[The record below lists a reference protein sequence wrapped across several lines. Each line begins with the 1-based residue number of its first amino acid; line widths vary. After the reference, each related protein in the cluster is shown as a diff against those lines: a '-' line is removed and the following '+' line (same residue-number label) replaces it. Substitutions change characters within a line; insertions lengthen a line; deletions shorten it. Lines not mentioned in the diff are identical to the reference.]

1 MSGELERLPYQ
12 GTKDKWLWNIWNAKR
27 LDSEYGDCPDCG
39 KKGIEFIVYRLADG
53 TIKKY
58 KNCPDCSA
66 KYEAEEQAKEKAAK
80 EASIMGARRKRRAE
94 CGIPSKFMNED
105 FSTFEKGWQNE
116 AYKKCVAY
124 SEGFPVEH
132 RPVGYPSLYIW
143 ASGNKENPSGN
154 GTGKSHLSY
163 AIVHRIL
170 DRWKGENDSLCPRV
184 ICLRE
189 QDLFRQIQ
197 ATYSFTQ
204 EEKQMR
210 ESEDD
215 IIKGI
220 IYADLVVI
228 DDVGKEVRANS
239 DFVRK
244 ILFTIINGRYDHN
257 LPLIITANLAPAQLK
272 VHLDKPP
279 TEASYSRFLEMTKKQ
294 SVVMDGKSYRRK

>member
-1 MSGELERLPYQ
+1 LAEKRNCTQCSTEYEPKYYDVLNTHILVGQ
-12 GTKDKWLWNIWNAKR
+12 GLCPGCAIK
-27 LDSEYGDCPDCG
+27 LDD
-39 KKGIEFIVYRLADG
+39 
-53 TIKKY
+53 
-58 KNCPDCSA
+58 
-66 KYEAEEQAKEKAAK
+66 EQLAKEKATK
-80 EASIMGARRKRRAE
+80 EASIMGTRRKRRE
-94 CGIPSKFMNED
+94 QCGIPLKFMNED
-105 FSTFEKGWQNE
+105 FSTFEKDWQNE
-116 AYKKCVAY
+116 AYKKCWNYAE
-124 SEGFPVEH
+124 SFPVE
-132 RPVGYPSLYIW
+132 RRAVGYPSLYIW
-143 ASGNKENPSGN
+143 ASGNKVNPSGN

-163 AIVHRIL
+163 AIVHHIL

-197 ATYSFTQ
+197 ATYSFTP
-204 EEKQMR
+204 EEKMMR

-228 DDVGKEVRANS
+228 DDVGKEVRANA
-239 DFVRK
+239 DYVRK

>member
-1 MSGELERLPYQ
+1 MTDKRNCRQCPNDYEPRYYDVLNSHILVGQ
-12 GTKDKWLWNIWNAKR
+12 GL
-27 LDSEYGDCPDCG
+27 
-39 KKGIEFIVYRLADG
+39 
-53 TIKKY
+53 
-58 KNCPDCSA
+58 CPDCSQKA
-66 KYEAEEQAKEKAAK
+66 YDEEVAREKAAQQ
-80 EASIMGARRKRRAE
+80 ASNMGTRRKRRQE
-94 CGIPSKFMNED
+94 CGIPSFFMNKD
-105 FSTFEKGWQNE
+105 FSTFEKDWQNE

-124 SEGFPVEH
+124 SESFPVD
-132 RPVGYPSLYIW
+132 RRAVGYPSLYIW

-170 DRWKGENDSLCPRV
+170 DRWTGENDKSCPRIV
-184 ICLRE
+184 CLKE

-204 EEKQMR
+204 EEKMMR

-244 ILFTIINGRYDHN
+244 ILFTIINGRYDQN

-272 VHLDKPP
+272 LHLDEPP
-279 TEASYSRFLEMTKKQ
+279 TEASYSRFLEMTKRQ
-294 SVVMDGKSYRRK
+294 SVVMEGKSYRRK

>member
-1 MSGELERLPYQ
+1 MNEKRNCDQCGNEYEPQYYDVLGSHILVGQ
-12 GTKDKWLWNIWNAKR
+12 G
-27 LDSEYGDCPDCG
+27 
-39 KKGIEFIVYRLADG
+39 
-53 TIKKY
+53 
-58 KNCPDCSA
+58 NCPVCNQKEYD
-66 KYEAEEQAKEKAAK
+66 AEVAKENAALQ
-80 EASIMGARRKRRAE
+80 ASIMATRRKRRQE
-94 CGIPSKFMNED
+94 CGIPSKFMNQD
-105 FSTFEKGWQNE
+105 FSTFEKGWQDE
-116 AYKKCVAY
+116 AYKKCWNYAG
-124 SEGFPVEH
+124 SFPVDH
-132 RPVGYPSLYIW
+132 RPTGYPSLYLW

-170 DRWKGENDSLCPRV
+170 DRWTGENDRGCLRV

-197 ATYSFTQ
+197 ATYSFTP
-204 EEKQMR
+204 EEKMMR

-215 IIKGI
+215 IIKSI

-244 ILFTIINGRYDHN
+244 ILFAIINGRYDQN

-279 TEASYSRFLEMTKKQ
+279 TEASYSRFLEMTKRQ
-294 SVVMDGKSYRRK
+294 SVVMDGRSYRRK